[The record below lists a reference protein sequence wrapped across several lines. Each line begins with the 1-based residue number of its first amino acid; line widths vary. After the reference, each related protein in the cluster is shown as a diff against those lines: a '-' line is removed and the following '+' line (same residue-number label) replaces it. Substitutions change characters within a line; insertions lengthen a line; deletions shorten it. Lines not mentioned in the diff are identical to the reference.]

1 VQKHLQQIIA
11 EIDSGLTGDDT
22 KDRQYLSECS
32 DRYKAEPNQLEIQR
46 HIGRQMAARLSEDQ
60 KQEFEAAFNA
70 DMAKNKQLLVDVLTL
85 VKSKDI
91 AGAEKLMAE
100 NDILDGYSP
109 SMMRDDDVT
118 TYLEFENPIEEGYY
132 NVKFKPEKRVMDVG
146 IPFKTSYQLAAF
158 IAVEKK
164 ELDRALRI
172 LEIGIKR
179 CPFAADL
186 IFEQGE
192 VFKMQDKLQE
202 LHKSMTAN
210 SEFFY
215 RRGDVAHYFRNLGWY
230 YSCKQ
235 DWDTAICCYATS
247 AMWQD
252 HPMVNNELT
261 YIQQTSNRSMEE
273 MTKMVQNPESWKE
286 ILEKQSLKIIP
297 VDPLWIELFQYFGE
311 KAEQDGQ
318 FAYAANC
325 YHLHYDLTQ
334 SEEIKARLE
343 ACVAKL
349 PK

>member
-1 VQKHLQQIIA
+1 VQKQLQQIIA
-11 EIDSGLTGDDT
+11 EIDAGLTGDDT
-22 KDRQYLSECS
+22 RDRQYLRECS
-32 DRYKAEPNQLEIQR
+32 DKYKEEPNQLEIQR
-46 HIGRQMAARLSEDQ
+46 HIGRHMATRLSEEER
-60 KQEFEAAFNA
+60 KGFEEAFNA
-70 DMAKNKQLLVDVLTL
+70 DKARNKQTLVDVLNL
-85 VKSKDI
+85 VKAKDI

-109 SMMRDDDVT
+109 DLMRDDGVT
-118 TYLEFENPIEEGYY
+118 TYLEFENPIEEAYY
-132 NVKFKPEKRVMDVG
+132 NVKMKPEKRVVDVG

-158 IAVEKK
+158 VAVEKK

-172 LEIGIKR
+172 LETGIRR

-192 VFKMQDKLQE
+192 VFKMQDKLQD
-202 LHKSMTAN
+202 LHKSMTSN
-210 SEFFY
+210 SEHFY

-230 YSCKQ
+230 FSSKQ

-261 YIQQTSNRSMEE
+261 YIQQTSKRSMED
-273 MTKMVQNPESWKE
+273 MTKLVQNPESWKG
-286 ILEKQSLKIIP
+286 ILEKQNLKIIP

-311 KAEQDGQ
+311 NAEKEGQ
-318 FAYAANC
+318 YAYAANC